1 MEINEQQS
9 TKWASFLPKS
19 EAEHCFATLELCGV
33 RTRFIYEKESGR
45 VVSVSVLTRAINEET
60 TKAINELAKM
70 KITDPQ
76 VATYDERVVITWQQ
90 MNSWGRLRKH
100 WWTISTFVNEKVP
113 ELCHDLNT
121 ANSTL
126 PVKANWY
133 GIK

>member
-1 MEINEQQS
+1 MEINEAQS

-19 EAEHCFATLELCGV
+19 EAEHSFATLELCGV

-45 VVSVSVLTRAINEET
+45 VVSVSVLTRAVDEET
-60 TKAINELAKM
+60 TKTINELANM
-70 KITDPQ
+70 KITEPQ
-76 VATYDERVVITWQQ
+76 IANYDERVVITWQQ

-100 WWTISTFVNEKVP
+100 WWTISTFINEKVP
-113 ELCHDLNT
+113 ELCRDLDT

-133 GIK
+133 GVK